1 MPADTPVRK
10 REREPETIESPEE
23 SGSNGLP
30 TPALP
35 GPPPTNTNGAQE
47 SDKPI
52 KPHKP
57 LNRVP
62 RMWIQLSSEYP
73 SMLTLAATSAPIQN
87 ACRKQKMRCE
97 GADNPPCKRCRH
109 AHIECMFEK
118 PAREVSAA
126 TEQGLERIRS
136 LENQVTSIQ
145 HTLSE
150 LVSTLRNQQSQPV
163 SQPAL
168 SNSAPSPSS
177 ATTASTQ
184 TPRINPS
191 PSPFSPSL
199 NATGYPAFHPPM
211 ALPPP
216 GVPQHHSHGQSQHHH
231 SHSVH
236 SHQGRET
243 NERDMAAATTLA
255 MTQRGHHVQ
264 QPSQHQQGSRYAYG
278 NGSAVENGGSNGNG
292 LFLASFSLLNTDMP
306 PPSGVPNR
314 QHSGDQQAYSYA
326 NRSPSTSEHSPQRG
340 HPRSAS
346 QPTPSHH
353 GSFHSDNGYASHVQ
367 SHQQHQQYSHQHQHH
382 QQQQQQHHHHGQQ
395 QQHHHHHTQQQSH
408 SQQLQYP
415 MTNDHGYAH
424 QQHLHPPHP
433 LPPPPQRHPG
443 GTIPSSNVT
452 SADSSDDEGELP
464 TQGLVAPIKVLR
476 ELAERQER
484 EMGGRTRSVS
494 PVAGPSE
501 PSARGGQRGS
511 ISKQGGS
518 LGDMESEADDPRPPK
533 RRKTRHA
540 DSQAPDHAFPDVVT
554 KGIITEQEARELF
567 AIFYRGCSTFL
578 PVFDMTVDTYD
589 ALHSRSPFCVN
600 TICMVAAR
608 VRDGGE
614 SETYQK
620 CRAEVEEISRHTL
633 FTPVVRQE
641 AVQAMVLVSGWSTNG
656 WLPGGHAVRMG
667 LEIGMHKAW
676 PRLHKRMRA
685 GKISVSQEERQLVIS
700 ARTWFVLFL
709 FEHQISFGTG
719 RPAILR
725 EDESISRCRDILRHP
740 LSIQDDMRL
749 VSMVELMALR
759 EHLHDQLAPYEG
771 PVEDRVYKVLHQ
783 AESDFRAWYEEWDHL
798 FSQKYEDAAFYRQSL
813 MIQRDFGELY
823 HNATALRG
831 VRGPED
837 VARMPMEQKLVAQR
851 AIKLAKRGLDNCIRS
866 VTYRE
871 GLKYAVH
878 FTHVT
883 ATFAA
888 SFLIRLARLFPQEC
902 DPNSVMSTVE
912 DLVHLLS
919 NIPAGRYARSLRLML
934 RSARRRRVLPPRPA
948 GPVDRAGNPPAML
961 GTPPTGTSYS
971 DNNSPQQ
978 FVGASPGTHPDSSV
992 SPAAFLMANGMM
1004 GPGQEF
1010 DPYLQGFELAP
1021 GQEVPVWLSESS
1033 LGDAALSQFG
1043 LEAFVIPQQYDPNS
1057 TETQI
1062 W

>member
-1 MPADTPVRK
+1 MSDQPHAHQRNAQPVRSIMPAVDNPVRK
-10 REREPETIESPEE
+10 RERESETIESPDDA
-23 SGSNGLP
+23 SAGLP
-30 TPALP
+30 TP
-35 GPPPTNTNGAQE
+35 NGAGPSNGAPPAANGNGVQDP
-47 SDKPI
+47 DKPL

-62 RMWIQLSSEYP
+62 R
-73 SMLTLAATSAPIQN
+73 ACN

-136 LENQVTSIQ
+136 LETQVTSIQ

-150 LVSTLRNQQSQPV
+150 LVSTLRNQQPPH
-163 SQPAL
+163 PAPL

-184 TPRINPS
+184 TPQIHPS
-191 PSPFSPSL
+191 PSPYSPSL
-199 NATGYPAFHPPM
+199 NATGGYPAFHPPM
-211 ALPPP
+211 ALPPQMMQ
-216 GVPQHHSHGQSQHHH
+216 QHHSHHGH
-231 SHSVH
+231 SHSH
-236 SHQGRET
+236 HGSEASD
-243 NERDMAAATTLA
+243 RDMAAATALA
-255 MTQRGHHVQ
+255 MAQRGHGHHTSQ
-264 QPSQHQQGSRYAYG
+264 AQSRFPSGAY
-278 NGSAVENGGSNGNG
+278 SDTENSNGMS
-292 LFLASFSLLNTDMP
+292 LPPFSSLNNMAMP
-306 PPSGVPNR
+306 PPPGR
-314 QHSGDQQAYSYA
+314 QAQQGYSSCECSFEILA
-326 NRSPSTSEHSPQRG
+326 ARSTSMPEQGQSPQRSG
-340 HPRSAS
+340 HQAGGGAS
-346 QPTPSHH
+346 GSKPTSSQH
-353 GSFHSDNGYASHVQ
+353 GSFHSDSGSYHSHAQQQ
-367 SHQQHQQYSHQHQHH
+367 SHQPQHQQHHQYHQQHH
-382 QQQQQQHHHHGQQ
+382 QQH
-395 QQHHHHHTQQQSH
+395 
-408 SQQLQYP
+408 LQYP
-415 MTNDHGYAH
+415 SDHHTYP
-424 QQHLHPPHP
+424 QQNLHPPHP
-433 LPPPPQRHPG
+433 LPPPPQHQRHS
-443 GTIPSSNVT
+443 TVAPSSNVT

-464 TQGLVAPIKVLR
+464 THGLVAPIEVLR
-476 ELAERQER
+476 GLAERQER
-484 EMGGRTRSVS
+484 EMGSHTRSVS
-494 PVAGPSE
+494 PAASTPAPPSR
-501 PSARGGQRGS
+501 SARSGPGQGHTGNGS
-511 ISKQGGS
+511 NGKD
-518 LGDMESEADDPRPPK
+518 LGEADNGRPTK
-533 RRKTRHA
+533 RRKTKHA
-540 DSQAPDHAFPDVVT
+540 EQGAPDHAFPDVVT
-554 KGIITEQEARELF
+554 KGIIGEQEARELF

-578 PVFDMTVDTYD
+578 PVFDMVVDTFD
-589 ALHSRSPFCVN
+589 ALHARSPFCVN
-600 TICMVAAR
+600 TICMVAAS
-608 VRDGGE
+608 D
-614 SETYQK
+614 TYQK

-633 FTPVVRQE
+633 FTPVARQE
-641 AVQAMVLVSGWSTNG
+641 AVQAMVLVSGWSSNG

-667 LEIGMHKAW
+667 LEIGKCGGWMHKAW
-676 PRLHKRMRA
+676 PRLFKRMRA
-685 GKISVSQEERQLVIS
+685 GKMSVSQEERQLLIS

-725 EDESISRCRDILRHP
+725 EDESIAQCRMILQHP

-749 VSMVELMALR
+749 VSMVELMVLR
-759 EHLHDQLAPYEG
+759 EQIHNQLAPYEG

-783 AESDFRAWYEEWDHL
+783 AESDFRAWYEEWDQM

-813 MIQRDFGELY
+813 QIQRDFGELY

-837 VARMPMEQKLVAQR
+837 VVRMPPEQKLVAQR
-851 AIKLAKRGLDNCIRS
+851 AIKLARRGLENCIRS

-902 DPNSVMSTVE
+902 DTSAIMSTVE

-948 GPVDRAGNPPAML
+948 GPVDRAGNPPVL
-961 GTPPTGTSYS
+961 FGTPPQGSYI

-978 FVGASPGTHPDSSV
+978 FMSASPGTHGDSSV
-992 SPAAFLMANGMM
+992 SPHTAFNVMASNGAI

>member
-10 REREPETIESPEE
+10 RERESETIESPEDT
-23 SGSNGLP
+23 GSNGLP
-30 TPALP
+30 TPATA
-35 GPPPTNTNGAQE
+35 GPSNGNQIPTTTTNGSATAQE
-47 SDKPI
+47 IDKPT

-62 RMWIQLSSEYP
+62 R
-73 SMLTLAATSAPIQN
+73 ACN

-136 LENQVTSIQ
+136 LENQVSSIQ

-150 LVSTLRNQQSQPV
+150 LVSTLRNQQSQQV
-163 SQPAL
+163 TQPGL
-168 SNSAPSPSS
+168 STISNSAPSPSS

-184 TPRINPS
+184 TPQINPS

-211 ALPPP
+211 ALPPQ
-216 GVPQHHSHGQSQHHH
+216 GMPQSHHSHGQSQHHH
-231 SHSVH
+231 SHSAH
-236 SHQGRET
+236 SNHGRET

-255 MTQRGHHVQ
+255 MAQRGHHGQ
-264 QPSQHQQGSRYAYG
+264 HSHQQHRQGSGYSYG
-278 NGSAVENGGSNGNG
+278 DGGAIENGGTNGNG
-292 LFLASFSLLNTDMP
+292 I
-306 PPSGVPNR
+306 PNR
-314 QHSGDQQAYSYA
+314 QHSQGDQPGYSYA
-326 NRSPSTSEHSPQRG
+326 NRSPSNSEQSPQRG
-340 HPRSAS
+340 QLRSAS
-346 QPTPSHH
+346 HPTPSHH
-353 GSFHSDNGYASHVQ
+353 GSYHSDGGYVA
-367 SHQQHQQYSHQHQHH
+367 
-382 QQQQQQHHHHGQQ
+382 
-395 QQHHHHHTQQQSH
+395 
-408 SQQLQYP
+408 
-415 MTNDHGYAH
+415 
-424 QQHLHPPHP
+424 HLHPPHP

-443 GTIPSSNVT
+443 GIPSSNVT

-501 PSARGGQRGS
+501 PSARGGQRGN
-511 ISKQGGS
+511 ISKQGGGS
-518 LGDMESEADDPRPPK
+518 LADGASEADDPRPPK
-533 RRKTRHA
+533 RRKTRHEEL
-540 DSQAPDHAFPDVVT
+540 QAPDHAFPDVVT
-554 KGIITEQEARELF
+554 KGIISEQEARELF

-578 PVFDMTVDTYD
+578 PVFDMAVDTYD

-676 PRLHKRMRA
+676 PRLLKRMRA

-725 EDESISRCRDILRHP
+725 EDESILRCREILRHP

-902 DPNSVMSTVE
+902 DPNAIMSTVE

-934 RSARRRRVLPPRPA
+934 RSARRRRVLPSRPA
-948 GPVDRAGNPPAML
+948 GPVDRAGNPPMML
-961 GTPPTGTSYS
+961 GTPPQGTSYS
-971 DNNSPQQ
+971 DSSSPQQ
-978 FVGASPGTHPDSSV
+978 FISASPGTHPENSV

-1004 GPGQEF
+1004 NPGQDF

-1043 LEAFVIPQQYDPNS
+1043 LEAFVIPQHLVPGGFS
-1057 TETQI
+1057 FRCVL
-1062 W
+1062 

>member
-1 MPADTPVRK
+1 MPADNPVRK

-23 SGSNGLP
+23 NGSNGLP
-30 TPALP
+30 TPTVSAP
-35 GPPPTNTNGAQE
+35 SNGNPPPPTNGSTTQDP
-47 SDKPI
+47 DKPI

-62 RMWIQLSSEYP
+62 RMCPAFNLG
-73 SMLTLAATSAPIQN
+73 ACN

-136 LENQVTSIQ
+136 LENQVSSIQ

-150 LVSTLRNQQSQPV
+150 LVSTLRNQQQQQQQQQQPTV
-163 SQPAL
+163 PQAPV

-184 TPRINPS
+184 TPQIHPS

-199 NATGYPAFHPPM
+199 NATGYAGFHPPM
-211 ALPPP
+211 ALPPQ
-216 GVPQHHSHGQSQHHH
+216 VSQSQHHSHNQPQHHH
-231 SHSVH
+231 SHSH
-236 SHQGRET
+236 SHPRET
-243 NERDMAAATTLA
+243 SERDMAAATTLA
-255 MTQRGHHVQ
+255 MAQRGHHGQ
-264 QPSQHQQGSRYAYG
+264 QHSHQQHPQNSRSYSYGDGSV
-278 NGSAVENGGSNGNG
+278 SENGGTNG
-292 LFLASFSLLNTDMP
+292 M
-306 PPSGVPNR
+306 PNR
-314 QHSGDQQAYSYA
+314 QHSQGDLQQGYSYA
-326 NRSPSTSEHSPQRG
+326 NRSPSASESPQRG
-340 HPRSAS
+340 HLHSGPKPA
-346 QPTPSHH
+346 PSHH
-353 GSFHSDNGYASHVQ
+353 GGYHSDGGYVSHTQ
-367 SHQQHQQYSHQHQHH
+367 SHHQQHHQQYSHH
-382 QQQQQQHHHHGQQ
+382 QQQHQNQQHQQQHHNHNQH
-395 QQHHHHHTQQQSH
+395 QQHH
-408 SQQLQYP
+408 LQYS
-415 MTNDHGYAH
+415 MSNDHSYAH
-424 QQHLHPPHP
+424 QQQLHPPHP

-443 GTIPSSNVT
+443 GAVPSSNVT

-464 TQGLVAPIKVLR
+464 TQGLVAPIEVLR
-476 ELAERQER
+476 GLAERQER
-484 EMGGRTRSVS
+484 EMGGRTRSAS

-501 PSARGGQRGS
+501 PSTTRTGQRGS

-518 LGDMESEADDPRPPK
+518 LDDREPEVDEPRPPK
-533 RRKTRHA
+533 RRKTKHE
-540 DSQAPDHAFPDVVT
+540 DLQAPDHAFPDVVT

-578 PVFDMTVDTYD
+578 PVFDMAVDTYD

-685 GKISVSQEERQLVIS
+685 GKILVSQEERQLVIS

-725 EDESISRCRDILRHP
+725 DDESIARCRDILRHP

-749 VSMVELMALR
+749 VSMVELMVLR
-759 EHLHDQLAPYEG
+759 ERLHNQLAPYEG

-783 AESDFRAWYEEWDHL
+783 AESDFRTWYEEWDHL

-823 HNATALRG
+823 HNATVLRG
-831 VRGPED
+831 IRGPED
-837 VARMPMEQKLVAQR
+837 VARMPMEQKIVAQR
-851 AIKLAKRGLDNCIRS
+851 AIRLAKRGLDNCIRS
-866 VTYRE
+866 RPT
-871 GLKYAVH
+871 LIFPSSAVH

-902 DPNSVMSTVE
+902 DPNAIMSTVE

-919 NIPAGRYARSLRLML
+919 NSPAVPAGRYARSLRLML

-948 GPVDRAGNPPAML
+948 GPVDRAGNPPLMFGAS
-961 GTPPTGTSYS
+961 PQGTSYS
-971 DNNSPQQ
+971 DTSSPQQ
-978 FVGASPGTHPDSSV
+978 FTGASPGTHPDNSV

-1004 GPGQEF
+1004 NPGQEF
-1010 DPYLQGFELAP
+1010 EPYLQGFELAP

>member
-1 MPADTPVRK
+1 MSDQHSQRSQVVRTIMPADTPVRK
-10 REREPETIESPEE
+10 RERDSETIESPDDTA
-23 SGSNGLP
+23 SNGLP
-30 TPALP
+30 TPAIA
-35 GPPPTNTNGAQE
+35 GPSNGNPPTSTNGE
-47 SDKPI
+47 TDKPI

-62 RMWIQLSSEYP
+62 R
-73 SMLTLAATSAPIQN
+73 ACN

-136 LENQVTSIQ
+136 LENQVSSIQ

-163 SQPAL
+163 QPVAQPAL

-199 NATGYPAFHPPM
+199 NASGYPGYPAFHPPM
-211 ALPPP
+211 ALPPQ
-216 GVPQHHSHGQSQHHH
+216 GMPQQHQSHSQSQHQ
-231 SHSVH
+231 SHSTH
-236 SHQGRET
+236 SNHPRET
-243 NERDMAAATTLA
+243 NDRDMAAATTLA
-255 MTQRGHHVQ
+255 MAQRGHGQ
-264 QPSQHQQGSRYAYG
+264 QHSHQQHRQ
-278 NGSAVENGGSNGNG
+278 GSAYSYGDGSAMENGGTNGNNTS
-292 LFLASFSLLNTDMP
+292 LPPLFSLNMAMP
-306 PPSGVPNR
+306 PPPGLPHR
-314 QHSGDQQAYSYA
+314 QNSQGDQQGYSYA
-326 NRSPSTSEHSPQRG
+326 NRSPANSEHSPQRG

-353 GSFHSDNGYASHVQ
+353 GTYHSDGGYASHVQ
-367 SHQQHQQYSHQHQHH
+367 SHQQQHQQYSHQQQQHHHGQQHH
-382 QQQQQQHHHHGQQ
+382 QQQ
-395 QQHHHHHTQQQSH
+395 HHHHTQQQH
-408 SQQLQYP
+408 HQQLQYP
-415 MTNDHGYAH
+415 MSNEHSYAH
-424 QQHLHPPHP
+424 QQSLHPPHP

-484 EMGGRTRSVS
+484 EMGSRTRSVS
-494 PVAGPSE
+494 PVAGASE
-501 PSARGGQRGS
+501 PSAQTGQRGS

-518 LGDMESEADDPRPPK
+518 LGERESEADDPRPPK
-533 RRKTRHA
+533 RRKTRHE
-540 DSQAPDHAFPDVVT
+540 DPQAPDHAFPDVVT
-554 KGIITEQEARELF
+554 KGIISEQEARELF
-567 AIFYRGCSTFL
+567 SIFYRGCSTFL

-725 EDESISRCRDILRHP
+725 EDESIMRCRDILRHP

-783 AESDFRAWYEEWDHL
+783 AEADFRAWYEEWDHL

-851 AIKLAKRGLDNCIRS
+851 AIKLAKRGLDTCIRS

-902 DPNSVMSTVE
+902 DPNAIMSTVE

-948 GPVDRAGNPPAML
+948 GPVDRAGNPPMML

-971 DNNSPQQ
+971 DSSSPQQ
-978 FVGASPGTHPDSSV
+978 FLSASPGTHPGDSV

-1004 GPGQEF
+1004 NPGQDF

-1043 LEAFVIPQQYDPNS
+1043 LEAFVIPQQYDPTS

>member
-1 MPADTPVRK
+1 
-10 REREPETIESPEE
+10 
-23 SGSNGLP
+23 
-30 TPALP
+30 
-35 GPPPTNTNGAQE
+35 
-47 SDKPI
+47 
-52 KPHKP
+52 
-57 LNRVP
+57 
-62 RMWIQLSSEYP
+62 
-73 SMLTLAATSAPIQN
+73 
-87 ACRKQKMRCE
+87 
-97 GADNPPCKRCRH
+97 
-109 AHIECMFEK
+109 MFEK

-136 LENQVTSIQ
+136 LENQVSSIQ

-150 LVSTLRNQQSQPV
+150 LVSTLRSQQP
-163 SQPAL
+163 QPAL

-184 TPRINPS
+184 TPQINPS
-191 PSPFSPSL
+191 PSPFSPGL

-211 ALPPP
+211 ALPP
-216 GVPQHHSHGQSQHHH
+216 QHHSHGH
-231 SHSVH
+231 SHSIH

-243 NERDMAAATTLA
+243 NERDVTVMG
-255 MTQRGHHVQ
+255 QR
-264 QPSQHQQGSRYAYG
+264 HQVRYSYG
-278 NGSAVENGGSNGNG
+278 DGENTNGNG
-292 LFLASFSLLNTDMP
+292 MSLPPFSSLKAMP
-306 PPSGVPNR
+306 PPGIPNR
-314 QHSGDQQAYSYA
+314 QHSGDQQAYSCMYHDSEPSKSLTVQFLDA
-326 NRSPSTSEHSPQRG
+326 NRSPTSEHSPQRG

-346 QPTPSHH
+346 HPTPSHH
-353 GSFHSDNGYASHVQ
+353 GSFHSEGGYAAHVQ
-367 SHQQHQQYSHQHQHH
+367 SHQQQYSHQHQQHH
-382 QQQQQQHHHHGQQ
+382 HGQHQQHHH
-395 QQHHHHHTQQQSH
+395 QHQ
-408 SQQLQYP
+408 QQLQYP
-415 MTNDHGYAH
+415 MNDHNYAH

-484 EMGGRTRSVS
+484 EMGGRTRSES

-501 PSARGGQRGS
+501 PSARTGHRGS
-511 ISKQGGS
+511 ISKQNGA
-518 LGDMESEADDPRPPK
+518 LGEMESEADEPRPPK
-533 RRKTRHA
+533 RRKTRHEEL
-540 DSQAPDHAFPDVVT
+540 QAPDHAFPDVVT

-578 PVFDMTVDTYD
+578 PVFDMAVDTYD

-725 EDESISRCRDILRHP
+725 EDESISRCREILRHP

-871 GLKYAVH
+871 AVH

-902 DPNSVMSTVE
+902 DPNAIMSTVE

-961 GTPPTGTSYS
+961 GTPPQGTSYS

-978 FVGASPGTHPDSSV
+978 FISASPGTHPDSSV

-1004 GPGQEF
+1004 NPGQDF

>member
-1 MPADTPVRK
+1 MTDQRHTVRSIMPADPPVRK
-10 REREPETIESPEE
+10 RERESETVESPEDTAA
-23 SGSNGLP
+23 NGLP
-30 TPALP
+30 TPTIP
-35 GPPPTNTNGAQE
+35 GPSNGNPPANGTNGTTQE
-47 SDKPI
+47 PDKPV
-52 KPHKP
+52 KAHKP

-62 RMWIQLSSEYP
+62 R
-73 SMLTLAATSAPIQN
+73 ACN

-136 LENQVTSIQ
+136 LENQVSSIQ

-150 LVSTLRNQQSQPV
+150 LVSTLRNQQQAPQPT
-163 SQPAL
+163 L

-184 TPRINPS
+184 TPQINPS

-211 ALPPP
+211 ALPPQVHP
-216 GVPQHHSHGQSQHHH
+216 HAH
-231 SHSVH
+231 SHSIH

-243 NERDMAAATTLA
+243 NDRDRAATLA
-255 MTQRGHHVQ
+255 MAQRN
-264 QPSQHQQGSRYAYG
+264 HQQGSRYSYADG
-278 NGSAVENGGSNGNG
+278 PVENGMTNGNTIS
-292 LFLASFSLLNTDMP
+292 LASILTHALP
-306 PPSGVPNR
+306 GIPNR
-314 QHSGDQQAYSYA
+314 QHSDQQAYSYA

-353 GSFHSDNGYASHVQ
+353 GSFHPETGYTAHVQ
-367 SHQQHQQYSHQHQHH
+367 SHQQHQQYS
-382 QQQQQQHHHHGQQ
+382 QQQQQQHHHGQHQQ
-395 QQHHHHHTQQQSH
+395 QQHQHAQHQ
-408 SQQLQYP
+408 QQLQYP
-415 MTNDHGYAH
+415 VSNDHHGYAH
-424 QQHLHPPHP
+424 QQQLHPPHP

-501 PSARGGQRGS
+501 PSIRVNQRGN
-511 ISKQGGS
+511 ISKPQGAS
-518 LGDMESEADDPRPPK
+518 LGDMESEADDRPRPPK
-533 RRKTRHA
+533 RRKTKHE
-540 DSQAPDHAFPDVVT
+540 DLQAPDHAFPDVVT

-578 PVFDMTVDTYD
+578 PVFDMAVDTYD

-620 CRAEVEEISRHTL
+620 CRQEVEEISRHTL

-725 EDESISRCRDILRHP
+725 EDESILRCREILRHP

-871 GLKYAVH
+871 GLKYGKSLLVLG
-878 FTHVT
+878 
-883 ATFAA
+883 AA
-888 SFLIRLARLFPQEC
+888 Q
-902 DPNSVMSTVE
+902 
-912 DLVHLLS
+912 
-919 NIPAGRYARSLRLML
+919 
-934 RSARRRRVLPPRPA
+934 
-948 GPVDRAGNPPAML
+948 
-961 GTPPTGTSYS
+961 
-971 DNNSPQQ
+971 
-978 FVGASPGTHPDSSV
+978 SS
-992 SPAAFLMANGMM
+992 
-1004 GPGQEF
+1004 
-1010 DPYLQGFELAP
+1010 
-1021 GQEVPVWLSESS
+1021 
-1033 LGDAALSQFG
+1033 
-1043 LEAFVIPQQYDPNS
+1043 
-1057 TETQI
+1057 
-1062 W
+1062 

>member
-1 MPADTPVRK
+1 MPADTAVRK
-10 REREPETIESPEE
+10 RERESETIESPEE
-23 SGSNGLP
+23 TASNGVP
-30 TPALP
+30 SAVA
-35 GPPPTNTNGAQE
+35 GPSNGNPPSTQE
-47 SDKPI
+47 ADKPI

-62 RMWIQLSSEYP
+62 R
-73 SMLTLAATSAPIQN
+73 ACN

-136 LENQVTSIQ
+136 LENQVSSIQ

-163 SQPAL
+163 TQPAL

-184 TPRINPS
+184 TAQINPS

-199 NATGYPAFHPPM
+199 NASGYPAYPAFHPPM
-211 ALPPP
+211 ALPPQGMP
-216 GVPQHHSHGQSQHHH
+216 QQHHSHSQSHHH
-231 SHSVH
+231 SHSTH
-236 SHQGRET
+236 SNHGRET
-243 NERDMAAATTLA
+243 NDRDMAAATTLA
-255 MTQRGHHVQ
+255 MAQRGHHGQ
-264 QPSQHQQGSRYAYG
+264 QHSHQQHRQGPGYSYG
-278 NGSAVENGGSNGNG
+278 DGSAMENGGTNGNG
-292 LFLASFSLLNTDMP
+292 MSLPPLSSLNMAMP
-306 PPSGVPNR
+306 PPPGLPHR
-314 QHSGDQQAYSYA
+314 QNSQGDQQGYSYA
-326 NRSPSTSEHSPQRG
+326 NRSPANSEHSPQRG

-353 GSFHSDNGYASHVQ
+353 GSYHSDGGYASHVQ
-367 SHQQHQQYSHQHQHH
+367 SHQQQHQQYSHQ
-382 QQQQQQHHHHGQQ
+382 QQQHHHGQH
-395 QQHHHHHTQQQSH
+395 QQHQHHHTQHQQH
-408 SQQLQYP
+408 HQQLQYP
-415 MTNDHGYAH
+415 MTNDHSYVH
-424 QQHLHPPHP
+424 QQSLHPPHP

-484 EMGGRTRSVS
+484 EMGSRTRSVS
-494 PVAGPSE
+494 PVAGASE
-501 PSARGGQRGS
+501 PSARTGQQGS
-511 ISKQGGS
+511 ISKQGGT
-518 LGDMESEADDPRPPK
+518 LGDRESEADDPRPPK
-533 RRKTRHA
+533 RRKMRHEE
-540 DSQAPDHAFPDVVT
+540 APDHAFPDVVT
-554 KGIITEQEARELF
+554 KGIISEQEARELF
-567 AIFYRGCSTFL
+567 SIFYRGCSTFL
-578 PVFDMTVDTYD
+578 PVFDMAVDTYD

-676 PRLHKRMRA
+676 PKLHKRMRA

-725 EDESISRCRDILRHP
+725 EDESILRCRDILRHP

-851 AIKLAKRGLDNCIRS
+851 AIKLAKRGLDTCIRS

-902 DPNSVMSTVE
+902 DPNAIMSTVE

-919 NIPAGRYARSLRLML
+919 NSG
-934 RSARRRRVLPPRPA
+934 
-948 GPVDRAGNPPAML
+948 
-961 GTPPTGTSYS
+961 
-971 DNNSPQQ
+971 
-978 FVGASPGTHPDSSV
+978 
-992 SPAAFLMANGMM
+992 FLSG
-1004 GPGQEF
+1004 
-1010 DPYLQGFELAP
+1010 L
-1021 GQEVPVWLSESS
+1021 
-1033 LGDAALSQFG
+1033 AAL
-1043 LEAFVIPQQYDPNS
+1043 LVC
-1057 TETQI
+1057 
-1062 W
+1062 

>member
-1 MPADTPVRK
+1 MSDQHSQRTQTVRTIMPADNPVRK
-10 REREPETIESPEE
+10 RERESETIESPEE
-23 SGSNGLP
+23 NGSNGLP
-30 TPALP
+30 TPSISGP
-35 GPPPTNTNGAQE
+35 SNGNPPPPATNGNTTQDP
-47 SDKPI
+47 DKPI

-62 RMWIQLSSEYP
+62 R
-73 SMLTLAATSAPIQN
+73 ACN

-136 LENQVTSIQ
+136 LENQVSSIQ

-150 LVSTLRNQQSQPV
+150 LVSTLRNQQ
-163 SQPAL
+163 QPAPQPPV

-184 TPRINPS
+184 TPQIHPS

-199 NATGYPAFHPPM
+199 NATGYSGFHPPM
-211 ALPPP
+211 ALPPQMIQT
-216 GVPQHHSHGQSQHHH
+216 QHHSHGQSQHHRSH
-231 SHSVH
+231 SHH
-236 SHQGRET
+236 ARET

-255 MTQRGHHVQ
+255 MTQRSHHGQ
-264 QPSQHQQGSRYAYG
+264 QHLHQQYPQNSRSYSYG
-278 NGSAVENGGSNGNG
+278 DGGASENGGTNGNG
-292 LFLASFSLLNTDMP
+292 TSLPPHSSSLNMAML
-306 PPSGVPNR
+306 PPSGLPNR
-314 QHSGDQQAYSYA
+314 QHSQGDLQQGYSYA
-326 NRSPSTSEHSPQRG
+326 NQSPSTSESPQRG
-340 HPRSAS
+340 HLHSAS
-346 QPTPSHH
+346 KPTPSHH
-353 GSFHSDNGYASHVQ
+353 GGYHSDGGYASHTQ
-367 SHQQHQQYSHQHQHH
+367 SHHQQHQQQYSHH
-382 QQQQQQHHHHGQQ
+382 QQQHHGQQHQQQQHHTQHQQ
-395 QQHHHHHTQQQSH
+395 NH
-408 SQQLQYP
+408 LQYP
-415 MTNDHGYAH
+415 ISNDHSYAH
-424 QQHLHPPHP
+424 QQQLHPPHP
-433 LPPPPQRHPG
+433 LPPPPQRHQG

-464 TQGLVAPIKVLR
+464 TQGLVAPIEVLR
-476 ELAERQER
+476 GLAERQER
-484 EMGGRTRSVS
+484 EMGSRTRSAS

-501 PSARGGQRGS
+501 PPARGGQRGS
-511 ISKQGGS
+511 ISKQGGNT
-518 LGDMESEADDPRPPK
+518 GERGSEADDPRPPK
-533 RRKTRHA
+533 RRKTRHE
-540 DSQAPDHAFPDVVT
+540 DLQAPDHAFPDVVT

-667 LEIGMHKAW
+667 LEIGMHRAW

-725 EDESISRCRDILRHP
+725 DDESIARCRDILRHP

-749 VSMVELMALR
+749 VSMVELMVLR
-759 EHLHDQLAPYEG
+759 EHLHNQLAPYEG
-771 PVEDRVYKVLHQ
+771 TVEDRVFKVLHQ

-823 HNATALRG
+823 HNATVLRG
-831 VRGPED
+831 IRGPED

-902 DPNSVMSTVE
+902 DPNAIMSTVE

-948 GPVDRAGNPPAML
+948 GPVDRAGNPPLML
-961 GTPPTGTSYS
+961 GTPPQGTSYS
-971 DNNSPQQ
+971 DTSSPQQ
-978 FVGASPGTHPDSSV
+978 FIGASPGTHPENSV

-1004 GPGQEF
+1004 NPGQEF
-1010 DPYLQGFELAP
+1010 EPYLQGFELAP

>member
-1 MPADTPVRK
+1 MSDQQPRAGAQRSIMPAVDNVVRK
-10 REREPETIESPEE
+10 RERESETIESPDD
-23 SGSNGLP
+23 SASNGLP
-30 TPALP
+30 TP
-35 GPPPTNTNGAQE
+35 NGAGP
-47 SDKPI
+47 STSNGNGISNGNGNGAAPPASDAADKPV

-62 RMWIQLSSEYP
+62 R
-73 SMLTLAATSAPIQN
+73 ACN

-136 LENQVTSIQ
+136 LETQVTSIQ

-150 LVSTLRNQQSQPV
+150 LVSAIRSQHTPQQQ
-163 SQPAL
+163 QPAPPQTH
-168 SNSAPSPSS
+168 STSAPSPSS
-177 ATTASTQ
+177 ATTGSTQ
-184 TPRINPS
+184 TPQIHPS
-191 PSPFSPSL
+191 PSPYSPSL
-199 NATGYPAFHPPM
+199 NATTGYPAFHPPM
-211 ALPPP
+211 ALPPQMMQ
-216 GVPQHHSHGQSQHHH
+216 QHYSHHH
-231 SHSVH
+231 SHSH
-236 SHQGRET
+236 HGSEP
-243 NERDMAAATTLA
+243 NDRDMAAATALA
-255 MTQRGHHVQ
+255 MAQRGHHPNHNHQTQ
-264 QPSQHQQGSRYAYG
+264 QRYNSNSSSNTNTNGNGYDTSENGTTLPPFSALNNMTMPPPPGRQTQQGSY
-278 NGSAVENGGSNGNG
+278 NS
-292 LFLASFSLLNTDMP
+292 
-306 PPSGVPNR
+306 
-314 QHSGDQQAYSYA
+314 YS
-326 NRSPSTSEHSPQRG
+326 NRSPDQGQSPQRSG
-340 HPRSAS
+340 SK
-346 QPTPSHH
+346 PTPSQH
-353 GSFHSDNGYASHVQ
+353 GSFHSDSGSYHSH
-367 SHQQHQQYSHQHQHH
+367 HHHNQQQQHH
-382 QQQQQQHHHHGQQ
+382 QQQYSQHHQQH
-395 QQHHHHHTQQQSH
+395 
-408 SQQLQYP
+408 QLQYP
-415 MTNDHGYAH
+415 SDHYQH

-433 LPPPPQRHPG
+433 LPPPPQQHQRHS
-443 GTIPSSNVT
+443 TVVPSSNVT

-464 TQGLVAPIKVLR
+464 THGLVAPIEVLR
-476 ELAERQER
+476 GLAERQER
-484 EMGGRTRSVS
+484 EMGGQTRSPS
-494 PVAGPSE
+494 PAASTPAPPARRPLTGGSGAGPSN
-501 PSARGGQRGS
+501 GT
-511 ISKQGGS
+511 SK
-518 LGDMESEADDPRPPK
+518 DDDRPTK
-533 RRKTRHA
+533 RRKTRHF
-540 DSQAPDHAFPDVVT
+540 DEQSAPDHAFPDVVT
-554 KGIITEQEARELF
+554 KGIISEQEARELF

-578 PVFDMTVDTYD
+578 PVFDMAVDTYD
-589 ALHSRSPFCVN
+589 ALHLRSPFCVN

-608 VRDGGE
+608 VRDGGD
-614 SETYQK
+614 SDTYQK

-633 FTPVVRQE
+633 FTPVARQE
-641 AVQAMVLVSGWSTNG
+641 AVQAMVLVSGWSSNG

-676 PRLHKRMRA
+676 PRLFKRMRQ
-685 GKISVSQEERQLVIS
+685 GKLLVTQEERQLVIS

-725 EDESISRCRDILRHP
+725 EDESIARCRMILQHP

-749 VSMVELMALR
+749 VSMVELMVLR
-759 EHLHDQLAPYEG
+759 EQIHNQLAPYEG
-771 PVEDRVYKVLHQ
+771 PVDDRVYKVLHQ
-783 AESDFRAWYEEWDHL
+783 AESDFRAWYEEWDHM

-837 VARMPMEQKLVAQR
+837 VSRMPPEQKLVAQR

-878 FTHVT
+878 FTHVS

-888 SFLIRLARLFPQEC
+888 SFLIRLARLFPQDC
-902 DPNSVMSTVE
+902 DPNAIMSTVE

-948 GPVDRAGNPPAML
+948 GPVDRAGNPPVL
-961 GTPPTGTSYS
+961 FGTPPQGTYM
-971 DNNSPQQ
+971 DTNSPQQ
-978 FVGASPGTHPDSSV
+978 FVGASPGTHGESSV
-992 SPAAFLMANGMM
+992 SPHAAFNLMSSNGMV

>member
-1 MPADTPVRK
+1 MQSIRPIMPADTPVRK
-10 REREPETIESPEE
+10 REREPETIESPEDTA
-23 SGSNGLP
+23 SNDQATPAIAGPSNGN
-30 TPALP
+30 
-35 GPPPTNTNGAQE
+35 GNTNGTQE
-47 SDKPI
+47 PDKPI

-62 RMWIQLSSEYP
+62 R
-73 SMLTLAATSAPIQN
+73 ACN

-136 LENQVTSIQ
+136 LENQVSSIQ

-150 LVSTLRNQQSQPV
+150 LVSTLRSQ
-163 SQPAL
+163 QPAP

-199 NATGYPAFHPPM
+199 NAVGYPAFHPPM
-211 ALPPP
+211 ALPP
-216 GVPQHHSHGQSQHHH
+216 QSHSQSHHH
-231 SHSVH
+231 SHSVQ
-236 SHQGRET
+236 HQREA

-255 MTQRGHHVQ
+255 MAQRTQG
-264 QPSQHQQGSRYAYG
+264 RYAYG
-278 NGSAVENGGSNGNG
+278 ENGTNGNPI
-292 LFLASFSLLNTDMP
+292 SLPPRSSLNMAP
-306 PPSGVPNR
+306 GIPNR
-314 QHSGDQQAYSYA
+314 PHSGDPQYTYA

-340 HPRSAS
+340 NPRPVS

-353 GSFHSDNGYASHVQ
+353 GSFHSDNGYAAHVQ
-367 SHQQHQQYSHQHQHH
+367 SQQY
-382 QQQQQQHHHHGQQ
+382 QQHH
-395 QQHHHHHTQQQSH
+395 QHHHHHQQQPYAMS
-408 SQQLQYP
+408 
-415 MTNDHGYAH
+415 NDHHNYAH
-424 QQHLHPPHP
+424 QQQLHPPHP

-484 EMGGRTRSVS
+484 EMGGHSRSVS

-501 PSARGGQRGS
+501 PSARNGQRGS
-511 ISKQGGS
+511 NSKQIAS
-518 LGDMESEADDPRPPK
+518 LGDMESTEPDEPRPPK
-533 RRKTRHA
+533 RRKTKHE

-578 PVFDMTVDTYD
+578 PVFDMAVDTYD

-620 CRAEVEEISRHTL
+620 CRQEVEDISRHTL

-725 EDESISRCRDILRHP
+725 EDESVLRCREILRHP

-813 MIQRDFGELY
+813 MIQRDFGEL
-823 HNATALRG
+823 G

-837 VARMPMEQKLVAQR
+837 VARMPREQKLVAQR

-871 GLKYAVH
+871 GLKYGKSLLVSVPAQPLTDLRSSAVH

-902 DPNSVMSTVE
+902 DLNAIMSTVE

-919 NIPAGRYARSLRLML
+919 NIVPAGRYARSLRLML

-961 GTPPTGTSYS
+961 GTPPQGTSYS

-978 FVGASPGTHPDSSV
+978 FITASPGSSV

-1004 GPGQEF
+1004 NSSGHDF

-1033 LGDAALSQFG
+1033 LGDAALSQYG